1 MSIDDDGIVGT
12 PHMKLLSQLQA
23 LLGSDAVLTGATD
36 VLPHATD
43 WRGRYRGNACC
54 VVLPSTTEHVVA
66 TVRASAEHRVPIV
79 AQGGNTSLCEGAVP
93 RDGEPASVVINLQRM
108 RRVRSID
115 VANNSIEVEAGCV
128 LAQVQQAAAEHGRLY
143 PVSLGAEG
151 SCQIGGNIATNAGGT
166 GVLRYGNTRE
176 NVLGL
181 EVVLSDGRIWDGLYR
196 LRKNN
201 TGFDLK
207 HLFIGSEGTLGVITA
222 ATLKLHPLTT
232 AHAAAWMA
240 LSSPRAAL
248 SMLGRFQ
255 QRCGGVL
262 SAYEMMNDVELGIVL
277 EHVPGR
283 RAPVSAS
290 SPWHVLVELGDTGSE
305 DALAAVLQEVI
316 AEGLDKGEIDDAA
329 IASSGRQ
336 RDDFWQLRHS
346 VSEANKKAGMGINTD
361 CAVPV
366 SAVPEFIER
375 ATRATHAILP
385 GVPIIVVA
393 HLGDGNVH
401 FIPLASFEQWRSF
414 DDADAVSH
422 RVKRAVN
429 EVAHDLRGTFS
440 AEHGIG
446 QQLMHEMSLFKP
458 PVELDVMRGIKH
470 LLDPGNLFNP
480 GRLLPPPPTPQ

>member
-1 MSIDDDGIVGT
+1 MSLV
-12 PHMKLLSQLQA
+12 PQLQS
-23 LLGSDAVLTGATD
+23 LLGSQAVLTGEAD
-36 VLPHATD
+36 IAPHATD

-54 VVLPSTTEHVVA
+54 VALPSDTEQVA
-66 TVRASAEHRVPIV
+66 AVVRACGEHRVPIV
-79 AQGGNTSLCEGAVP
+79 PQGGNTSLCEGAIP
-93 RDGEPASVVINLQRM
+93 RSGEVASVVVNLQRM
-108 RRVRSID
+108 RRVRAID
-115 VANNSIEVEAGCV
+115 VSNNSIEVEAGCV
-128 LAQVQQAAAEHGRLY
+128 LAHVQQAAAELGRLY

-181 EVVLSDGRIWDGLYR
+181 EVVLPDGRIWDGLYR

-222 ATLKLHPLTT
+222 ATLKLHPLPTSQ
-232 AHAAAWMA
+232 AVAWMT
-240 LSSPRAAL
+240 LESPQAAL
-248 SMLGRFQ
+248 WMLGRFQ

-262 SAYEMMNDVELGIVL
+262 SAYEMMNDVELQVVL
-277 EHVPGR
+277 DHVPGR
-283 RAPVSAS
+283 RAPLSAP
-290 SPWHVLVELGDTGSE
+290 SPWHVLVELGDTGDDE
-305 DALAAVLQEVI
+305 ALTAALQAVI
-316 AEGLDKGEIDDAA
+316 AEGLEKGDVKDAA

-336 RDDFWQLRHS
+336 RADFWEVRHS

-375 ATRATHAILP
+375 ATRATHSILP
-385 GVPIIVVA
+385 GVPVIVVA

-401 FIPLASFEQWRSF
+401 FIPLASFEQWRSLG
-414 DDADAVSH
+414 DADAVSH

-429 EVAHDLRGTFS
+429 EVAHELRGTFS

-446 QQLMHEMSLFKP
+446 QQLTQEMSLFKP
-458 PVELDVMRGIKH
+458 QVEVDMMRGIKQ
-470 LLDPGNLFNP
+470 LLDPDDLFNP
-480 GRLLPPPPTPQ
+480 GRLLPPTPNPQ